1 MAVGHSQGVQ
11 VGELAEVG
19 GPLSSV
25 DQEAVGSWTLDHQ
38 MAYCVGDVLG
48 AWGSRGGVIRHAV
61 SDPRVGV
68 TI

>member
-19 GPLSSV
+19 SPLSSV

-38 MAYCVGDVLG
+38 MAYGVGDVLG
-48 AWGSRGGVIRHAV
+48 AWGSRGGE
-61 SDPRVGV
+61 
-68 TI
+68 